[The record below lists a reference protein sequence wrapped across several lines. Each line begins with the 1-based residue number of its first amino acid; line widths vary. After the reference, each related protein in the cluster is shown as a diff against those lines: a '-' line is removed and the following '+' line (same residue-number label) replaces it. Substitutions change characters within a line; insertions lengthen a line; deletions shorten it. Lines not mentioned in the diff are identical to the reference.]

1 MKIVPGV
8 GLDGFS
14 FGITEVDLISKLGN
28 PDKIYTT
35 DEGCRRL
42 QFYNLKLELS
52 FEPENKNRLG
62 WIEVHNPKLK
72 FDGNELFGLSEKD
85 VIPIVSKLLNE
96 EPKFEDF
103 GSFLSVFTMRIGLS
117 YNFSLVCLIVLV
129 LVFCMVKLEFRNG
142 PAHDNFL
149 HAAQLRFTCP
159 VSKALCTRESKWI
172 NINKT
177 SCHRVKCIT
186 KPSTYAP
193 ASWGRTSLR
202 SAHVGDVKA
211 I

>member
-1 MKIVPGV
+1 MKIVPGI

-14 FGITEVDLISKLGN
+14 FGITEVDLISKLGT

-52 FEPENKNRLG
+52 FEPENDNRLG
-62 WIEVHNPKLK
+62 WIEVHNPKLE

-103 GSFLSVFTMRIGLS
+103 GSFLSVFYDENWVELQFQFG
-117 YNFSLVCLIVLV
+117 VLDCVSFGV
-129 LVFCMVKLEFRNG
+129 LYGETGVPE
-142 PAHDNFL
+142 
-149 HAAQLRFTCP
+149 
-159 VSKALCTRESKWI
+159 W
-172 NINKT
+172 
-177 SCHRVKCIT
+177 
-186 KPSTYAP
+186 PS
-193 ASWGRTSLR
+193 S
-202 SAHVGDVKA
+202 
-211 I
+211 